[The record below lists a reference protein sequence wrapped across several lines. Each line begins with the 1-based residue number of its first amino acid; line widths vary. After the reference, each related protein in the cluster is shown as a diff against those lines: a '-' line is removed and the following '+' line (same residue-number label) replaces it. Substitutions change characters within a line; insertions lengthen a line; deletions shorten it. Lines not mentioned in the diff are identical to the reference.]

1 MNSVL
6 RRGTPLIFLKNTYTF
21 LGRSLVFKADP
32 ISMVPLVASSQYNFD
47 DKFSLGL
54 NLGYAVV
61 INENKK
67 GGFLYQPKV
76 GVRISEKHDVTGS
89 CKGVAVKGGTV
100 QAVNFGYVLSF
111 KK

>member
-76 GVRISEKHDVTGS
+76 GVRISEKHDVNAFYT
-89 CKGVAVKGGTV
+89 GVAV
-100 QAVNFGYVLSF
+100 
-111 KK
+111 